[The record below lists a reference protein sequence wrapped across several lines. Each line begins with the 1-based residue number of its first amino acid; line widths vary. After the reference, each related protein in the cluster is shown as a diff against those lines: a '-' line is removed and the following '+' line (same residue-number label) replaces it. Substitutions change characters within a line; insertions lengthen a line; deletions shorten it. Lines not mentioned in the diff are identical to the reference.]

1 MRQVLVV
8 FAKHTAESTENLSF
22 IRIIGSHLLESG
34 CPILEESGCPV
45 LGLYWTV
52 LGTGCPVLEELTL
65 EAALVIGNN
74 FPDQAY
80 RIRLQGAVYDPRR
93 INNTTGNLN
102 NSSAQRERKKCQVES
117 ICYESSDVAALSTLP
132 DTA

>member
-1 MRQVLVV
+1 MSCTGSGGEWVSC
-8 FAKHTAESTENLSF
+8 AEWVSCT
-22 IRIIGSHLLESG
+22 GSGGEWVSCTG
-34 CPILEESGCPV
+34 
-45 LGLYWTV
+45 TV

>member
-1 MRQVLVV
+1 M
-8 FAKHTAESTENLSF
+8 S
-22 IRIIGSHLLESG
+22 
-34 CPILEESGCPV
+34 C
-45 LGLYWTV
+45 
-52 LGTGCPVLEELTL
+52 TGPVLEELTL
-65 EAALVIGNN
+65 EASLVIGNN